1 MGKVIYNLFG
11 EYIFCLTLKE
21 DFLEP
26 KFLFLPKRPLFLP
39 FEPSGRNCKFVRK
52 TFGFLTNSKIL
63 FMSPGEKSIVTLK
76 MSVTNF
82 FRFQYFENFDIK
94 FLLLGQNYF

>member
-1 MGKVIYNLFG
+1 
-11 EYIFCLTLKE
+11 
-21 DFLEP
+21 
-26 KFLFLPKRPLFLP
+26 
-39 FEPSGRNCKFVRK
+39 
-52 TFGFLTNSKIL
+52 
-63 FMSPGEKSIVTLK
+63 MSPGEKSIVTLK